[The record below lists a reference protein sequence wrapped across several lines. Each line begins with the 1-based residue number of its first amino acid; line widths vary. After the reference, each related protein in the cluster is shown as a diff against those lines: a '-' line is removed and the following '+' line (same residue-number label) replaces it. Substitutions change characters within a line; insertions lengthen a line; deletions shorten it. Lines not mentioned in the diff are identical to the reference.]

1 MGSSHV
7 QRRLEESGTARILV
21 CYIYA
26 VFAPLFAFAIVQTL
40 TLPSPKEVKFLLHRI
55 DHGLSLLH
63 GLELVRAVVC
73 TIELILVR
81 GEISADGIP
90 PLPGLGSASSSN
102 PYILPSRGTRMSKVL
117 PNTFAG
123 CNSLAA
129 SWHEALPMDMRDPP
143 TGSEAS
149 LHSACKRMVE
159 HWAFA
164 IAVV

>member
-102 PYILPSRGTRMSKVL
+102 PYILPSRGTRMVYC
-117 PNTFAG
+117 THGDA
-123 CNSLAA
+123 
-129 SWHEALPMDMRDPP
+129 EANFDCSYCSRGRDAVKGPP
-143 TGSEAS
+143 KY
-149 LHSACKRMVE
+149 LC
-159 HWAFA
+159 WLQ
-164 IAVV
+164 